1 MNSKERKNVFMEKK
15 IQRFFPKNHIE
26 PTEIKYIKREEGK
39 TCIYLID
46 GRIVETYTPLKAIV
60 DELPVDEFLSI
71 NKGIVAATCRI
82 VNIKDDLYTMRDG
95 SIFKGR
101 ARMPRLLKYEH
112 EKKFNTSKKSQELE
126 IDAQCAIFDDCP
138 LPFALVGIEYDHD
151 GHELDYIVHYAN
163 DACLRLFDKQEE
175 NVLNQSLY
183 LFNIEKKTL
192 VLIADVALNGGQRV
206 FQFLS
211 VPRAIQCYQPE
222 DGFCALLMMPE

>member
-15 IQRFFPKNHIE
+15 IQRFFLKNHIE

-101 ARMPRLLKYEH
+101 ARMPPPFKIRARKEIQHL
-112 EKKFNTSKKSQELE
+112 EKKPGARNRRAMRDFRR
-126 IDAQCAIFDDCP
+126 
-138 LPFALVGIEYDHD
+138 LPFAVRAGRNRIRPRRPRTRLYRS
-151 GHELDYIVHYAN
+151 L
-163 DACLRLFDKQEE
+163 CQRRLFAF
-175 NVLNQSLY
+175 V
-183 LFNIEKKTL
+183 
-192 VLIADVALNGGQRV
+192 
-206 FQFLS
+206 
-211 VPRAIQCYQPE
+211 
-222 DGFCALLMMPE
+222 